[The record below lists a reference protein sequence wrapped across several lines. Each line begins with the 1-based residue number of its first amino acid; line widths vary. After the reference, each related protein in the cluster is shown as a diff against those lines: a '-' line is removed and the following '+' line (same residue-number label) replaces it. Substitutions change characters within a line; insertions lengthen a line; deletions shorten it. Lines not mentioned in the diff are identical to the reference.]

1 MHAFR
6 RLIQA
11 RMAERGYKPADVVR
25 LSGLSRQ
32 TLHSILTD
40 SRDSIKD
47 MPSRRTVQVL
57 AEALRLPADQLL
69 VAAAEAYGVPV
80 TAPVLVPTVT
90 DVSDSELARELLRRA
105 AVREEDGSA
114 PPPLDL
120 TTIDDESVLAVVD
133 LRRRLLAEAAAEA
146 AGQPG
151 LADTLNHLALVITAA
166 LNHAARPTG
175 DDNARATDDDNAG
188 DQQPGLTTSH
198 RSTGGENSR
207 TPGSEDSG
215 VDHSDPGD
223 SGH

>member
-11 RMAERGYKPADVVR
+11 RMDERGYKPADVVR

-40 SRDSIKD
+40 SRDTIKE

-57 AEALRLPADQLL
+57 AEALRMPADQLL

-90 DVSDSELARELLRRA
+90 DVTDSELARELLRRA
-105 AVREEDGSA
+105 VVRDEDCAA

-120 TTIDDESVLAVVD
+120 SKIDGESVLAVVD

-146 AGQPG
+146 ASRPG
-151 LADTLNHLALVITAA
+151 LAETLRHLATVITAA
-166 LNHAARPTG
+166 LDRAAE
-175 DDNARATDDDNAG
+175 ATD
-188 DQQPGLTTSH
+188 
-198 RSTGGENSR
+198 
-207 TPGSEDSG
+207 
-215 VDHSDPGD
+215 
-223 SGH
+223 